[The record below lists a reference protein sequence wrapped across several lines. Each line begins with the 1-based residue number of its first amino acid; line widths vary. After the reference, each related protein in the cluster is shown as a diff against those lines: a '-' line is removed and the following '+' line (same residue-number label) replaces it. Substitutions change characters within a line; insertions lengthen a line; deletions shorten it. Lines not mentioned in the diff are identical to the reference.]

1 MDASDLDDLAVAL
14 GEISRQL
21 RDRGEPAARAL
32 ADAFD
37 RVAVR
42 AFEVANDAW
51 RTEHG
56 ERSQSPPTFP
66 RNPAGA
72 RVADEIALLS

>member
-21 RDRGEPAARAL
+21 RDRGEPEAHVL
-32 ADAFD
+32 ADVFD

-42 AFEVANDAW
+42 AFQVANDAW
-51 RTEHG
+51 RAEHS
-56 ERSQSPPTFP
+56 EHSPPTFP
-66 RNPAGA
+66 RGPTGPRGA
-72 RVADEIALLS
+72 DAIPVC